1 MSAIKGITSALA
13 TPDFKRLDTISKI
26 AAFDSVCSVAFNMA
40 GNDED
45 WSAVYDEVF
54 GGSIGKAAET
64 ILVETGLRPPEYHD
78 PDTTYREDVLA
89 WATPIRESFQS
100 YVDGQR
106 KIQEILEG

>member
-26 AAFDSVCSVAFNMA
+26 AAFDSVCGVAFNMA

-54 GGSIGKAAET
+54 GGNIGKAAET
-64 ILVETGLRPPEYHD
+64 ILVETGLRPPEYDD

-89 WATPIRESFQS
+89 WAGPIRKIFQS
-100 YVDGQR
+100 CMDGQR
-106 KIQEILEG
+106 KIQKILEG